1 MKEMN
6 RDLQGAYLV
15 EQIRQTT
22 TRGGQEGSN
31 ILREIE
37 ERGGWI
43 FKGRGKNKK
52 VYLKELTSEL
62 GFKGRASFTQ
72 TIIGFG
78 GVEHPCEY
86 LRC

>member
-1 MKEMN
+1 MN

-37 ERGGWI
+37 ERGGGYS
-43 FKGRGKNKK
+43 KEGGRIRK
-52 VYLKELTSEL
+52 
-62 GFKGRASFTQ
+62 FT
-72 TIIGFG
+72 
-78 GVEHPCEY
+78 
-86 LRC
+86 